1 MVATNLNG
9 WFFRSM
15 YYDELVDMGAQ
26 FTTQNDTVDESYD
39 IVSTDEQFDYSPN
52 FVKYGKGWLLKPDDK
67 FVYDHSRNTLKVLGG
82 CLLLKVG
89 SSGQMLRSCL

>member
-1 MVATNLNG
+1 
-9 WFFRSM
+9 M

-67 FVYDHSRNTLKVLGG
+67 FVYDHSK
-82 CLLLKVG
+82 KYFEG
-89 SSGQMLRSCL
+89 SWWMPAAQGWFFRTNAKKLFMNKYGYA